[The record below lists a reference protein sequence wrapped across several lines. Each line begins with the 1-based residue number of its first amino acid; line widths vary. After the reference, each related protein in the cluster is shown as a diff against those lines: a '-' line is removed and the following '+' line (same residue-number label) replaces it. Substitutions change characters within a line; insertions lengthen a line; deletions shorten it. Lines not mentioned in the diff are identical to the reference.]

1 MRGAQVARTKK
12 SMTESLTRKHFLPHV
27 NKKFHVRGG
36 GHAFTL
42 ARIEGP
48 AADAPAQSGG
58 MREPFNLI
66 FSGPPKD
73 VLREGLYI
81 VDVEDGPHFELY
93 LIPIHTPARDRQD
106 YQAAF
111 N

>member
-1 MRGAQVARTKK
+1 
-12 SMTESLTRKHFLPHV
+12 MTESLTREHFLPHV
-27 NKKFHVRGG
+27 NKKFRIRGG
-36 GHAFTL
+36 AHAFTL

-48 AADAPAQSGG
+48 AVAAPAQSGG
-58 MREPFNLI
+58 IREPFNLI

-73 VLREGLYI
+73 VLREGLYT
-81 VDVEDGPHFELY
+81 VDVDDGPQFELY
-93 LIPIHTPARDRQD
+93 LIPIHTPERDRQN